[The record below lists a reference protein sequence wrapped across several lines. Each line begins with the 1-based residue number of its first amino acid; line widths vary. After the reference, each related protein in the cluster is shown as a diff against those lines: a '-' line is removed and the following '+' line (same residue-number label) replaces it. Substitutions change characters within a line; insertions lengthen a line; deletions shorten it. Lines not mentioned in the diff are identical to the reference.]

1 LRDMLDA
8 ETLDKLVIA
17 AADARERAY
26 APYSEFTVGA
36 AVLSAGGRIFTG
48 CNIENVSFGATVCAE
63 RVAMF
68 TAVAA
73 GCRELV
79 AIAVAGPG
87 EKPIAPCGICRQVMS
102 ELAPNAMVVMIGE
115 GGAREINSV
124 AELLPRAFAPDE
136 LVEPRHD

>member
-1 LRDMLDA
+1 MLDA
-8 ETLDKLVIA
+8 EILDKLAMA

-26 APYSEFTVGA
+26 APYSKFTVGA

-68 TAVAA
+68 SAVAA

-79 AIAVAGPG
+79 ALAVAGPG
-87 EKPIAPCGICRQVMS
+87 ESPIAPCGICRQVMS
-102 ELAPNAMVVMIGE
+102 ELAPDVVVIMVGE
-115 GGAREINSV
+115 DGARETSSV

-136 LVEPRHD
+136 LIEPRQD

>member
-1 LRDMLDA
+1 MLDA
-8 ETLDKLVIA
+8 EALDKLVIA
-17 AADARERAY
+17 AADARQRAY
-26 APYSEFTVGA
+26 APYSKFTVGA

-48 CNIENVSFGATVCAE
+48 CNIENASFGATVCAE

-73 GCRELV
+73 GCRGLV

-87 EKPIAPCGICRQVMS
+87 ERPITPCGICRQVMI
-102 ELAPNAMVVMIGE
+102 ELAPDAIVIMIGA
-115 GGAREINSV
+115 GGARESSSV

-136 LVEPRHD
+136 LVGPRQD

>member
-1 LRDMLDA
+1 MLDA

-17 AADARERAY
+17 AADARKRAY
-26 APYSEFTVGA
+26 APYSKFTVGA

-68 TAVAA
+68 SAVAA

-87 EKPIAPCGICRQVMS
+87 ESPITPCGICRQVMI
-102 ELAPNAMVVMIGE
+102 ELAPDAVVVMVGE
-115 GGAREINSV
+115 GGARETSAV
-124 AELLPRAFAPDE
+124 AELLPLAFAPEE
-136 LVEPRHD
+136 LTGPRQD